1 MPDVGPPSSGPRLPE
16 PGRVAADEPPPF
28 GASWA
33 ALYAAVAACLALLIA
48 LFEIFTKAFE

>member
-1 MPDVGPPSSGPRLPE
+1 MPDVGPPSSGPRPPE